1 MYTPGTQANWTE
13 VAAMPQAQ
21 IQAQL
26 SSDSEIGEVAACVDS
41 PEGPV
46 EQQETHAAAQKRAR
60 GQRGGQQ
67 AKLTPNQRKDY
78 RRAWGGELG

>member
-26 SSDSEIGEVAACVDS
+26 SSEGLGGDSMDSDGGDSEIREVAACVDS

-67 AKLTPNQRKDY
+67 AKLTPN
-78 RRAWGGELG
+78 

>member
-1 MYTPGTQANWTE
+1 MDSDGG
-13 VAAMPQAQ
+13 
-21 IQAQL
+21 
-26 SSDSEIGEVAACVDS
+26 DSEIGEVAACVDS